1 MRAGVPDP
9 HKRLGKRT
17 FLHPTTLVLGDF
29 EQRVDGYYGAPQSLY
44 SDQFTWRDGVD
55 GAIGYKM
62 EVMPTHPGLM
72 TSLIGGYGSLARTQ
86 AERLPHYAAA
96 IAMMRDGFHDESE
109 GGAVEL
115 SKYGDAVLDY
125 VLNDYVLEGLRHSH
139 LMMSEML
146 FAAGAQSVRA
156 GHGDMPFMS
165 SWKQVKE
172 LIPTL
177 KYAPGMAGCGSAH
190 VMGGCT
196 MGADETRCLTDSEGR
211 YRARSIVP
219 CGYGCAPDG
228 PTQECLDLLG
238 RHGQR
243 PAHIHFFISAPG
255 HRHLT
260 TQINLA
266 GEQYLWDDFA
276 YATRDGLVGDI
287 KFVEDAAAARDR
299 GLQGSRFAEL
309 QFDFQLQK
317 APAAQ
322 AEQRSKRPRAL
333 QGA

>member
-1 MRAGVPDP
+1 MSVKVSHTAEIQNLFNEASGLNNEQGSLRIKQIMLRIISDAAKIIEDLDISDDEFWKSVDYLN
-9 HKRLGKRT
+9 RLGGRNEAGLLVAGLGLEHFLDLLQDAKDAQAGLTGGTPRT
-17 FLHPTTLVLGDF
+17 IEGPLYVA
-29 EQRVDGYYGAPQSLY
+29 GAPLGEGEVRMDDGSELD
-44 SDQFTWRDGVD
+44 SATVMFLEGVVRDTQ
-55 GAIGYKM
+55 GAP
-62 EVMPTHPGLM
+62 V
-72 TSLIGGYGSLARTQ
+72 A
-86 AERLPHYAAA
+86 
-96 IAMMRDGFHDESE
+96 
-109 GGAVEL
+109 GAVVDL
-115 SKYGDAVLDY
+115 WHANTQGNYSYFDKSQSDY
-125 VLNDYVLEGLRHSH
+125 NLRRRI
-139 LMMSEML
+139 
-146 FAAGAQSVRA
+146 V
-156 GHGDMPFMS
+156 
-165 SWKQVKE
+165 
-172 LIPTL
+172 
-177 KYAPGMAGCGSAH
+177 
-190 VMGGCT
+190 
-196 MGADETRCLTDSEGR
+196 TDSEGR

-299 GLQGSRFAEL
+299 GVPGGRFAEL
-309 QFDFQLQK
+309 QFDFQLQT
-317 APAAQ
+317 APAPQ

-333 QGA
+333 QQA

>member
-1 MRAGVPDP
+1 MTVNVSHTAEIQDLFKEASGLNSEQGSPRLKQIMLRIISDAAKIIEDLEISDDEFWNSVDYLN
-9 HKRLGKRT
+9 RLGGRNEAGLLVAGLGLEHFLDVLQDAKDAQAGLTGGTPRT
-17 FLHPTTLVLGDF
+17 IEGPLYVA
-29 EQRVDGYYGAPQSLY
+29 GAPLAEGEVRMDDGSELD
-44 SDQFTWRDGVD
+44 SATVMFLEGVVRDTD
-55 GAIGYKM
+55 GAP
-62 EVMPTHPGLM
+62 V
-72 TSLIGGYGSLARTQ
+72 A
-86 AERLPHYAAA
+86 
-96 IAMMRDGFHDESE
+96 
-109 GGAVEL
+109 GAVVDLWHANTQGNYSYFDKSQSE
-115 SKYGDAVLDY
+115 Y
-125 VLNDYVLEGLRHSH
+125 NLRRRI
-139 LMMSEML
+139 
-146 FAAGAQSVRA
+146 V
-156 GHGDMPFMS
+156 
-165 SWKQVKE
+165 
-172 LIPTL
+172 
-177 KYAPGMAGCGSAH
+177 
-190 VMGGCT
+190 
-196 MGADETRCLTDSEGR
+196 TDSEGR

-219 CGYGCAPDG
+219 CGYGCSPDG

-287 KFVEDAAAARDR
+287 TFVEDAAAANDR
-299 GLQGSRFAEL
+299 SVQGNRFAEL

-322 AEQRSKRPRAL
+322 AEQRSNRPRAL